1 MCRLLLC
8 SLFLC
13 LVWCW
18 FWLYYVCIVLMRVD
32 EQATV
37 ESEVQQIEI
46 AEQELIEGKLCPWS
60 LTFPSH
66 VLINFNDLHR
76 LILMGAFMLPQF
88 WLPLYLVHPWN
99 NFWVV
104 LAIALCGLG
113 MEIHYSWLFCY
124 YLVVTTVHVKIIK
137 LMGTW
142 SDHPGKQCYHKG
154 LMGRPW
160 LIN

>member
-1 MCRLLLC
+1 MLILAILC
-8 SLFLC
+8 MYCVDASRRTSHC
-13 LVWCW
+13 G
-18 FWLYYVCIVLMRVD
+18 FWGSASRDSWAGAHWRQVVP
-32 EQATV
+32 
-37 ESEVQQIEI
+37 
-46 AEQELIEGKLCPWS
+46 LI
-60 LTFPSH
+60 TYFPSH

-76 LILMGAFMLPQF
+76 LILMGSFMYPSF
-88 WLPLYLVHPWN
+88 DYSIPCSPLEY
-99 NFWVV
+99 FWVV

-124 YLVVTTVHVKIIK
+124 DLVIIIVHVKIIK